1 MEEKKQLKWEEESG
15 VMMEQELHEYVHF
28 PVCGTNTGWFHCS
41 TDYTHSDIADELGL
55 GISIYFKQLKALV
68 IMLSVCVL
76 LSIPSCILFYHGS
89 YNVTSEGFRDT
100 KSMFAS
106 LTLGN
111 IGHLTSSQCRAF
123 DLDKLEP
130 EVVLECTRG
139 GEISALTAFGT
150 GPKESNRCMQDKI
163 ISDVQI

>member
-15 VMMEQELHEYVHF
+15 VMMEQESHEYVHF
-28 PVCGTNTGWFHCS
+28 PICKTNTGWFHCS

-76 LSIPSCILFYHGS
+76 LSIPSMILFYHGS
-89 YNVTSEGFRDT
+89 YNVTTDGFRDT

-111 IGHLTSSQCRAF
+111 IG
-123 DLDKLEP
+123 
-130 EVVLECTRG
+130 
-139 GEISALTAFGT
+139 
-150 GPKESNRCMQDKI
+150 
-163 ISDVQI
+163 